1 MRYLCIALCR
11 KGKWNLKLN
20 KLNPQT
26 NEKKKTNH
34 QWLVG
39 DGWVSNSN
47 VMQDVWLRA
56 VEVFFLLGCHDSW
69 LPWDKALELGSS
81 VARVGSDSPSSELPD
96 ASGSMALQL
105 ALFRPKWPSMVWE
118 SRVSEK
124 RAHSANRGSTTYVMK
139 PGTRKTESEV
149 DITRSARP

>member
-20 KLNPQT
+20 KLNP
-26 NEKKKTNH
+26 NKWKEENKSSV
-34 QWLVG
+34 VG
-39 DGWVSNSN
+39 WRWVASNSN
-47 VMQDVWLRA
+47 VTQDVWLRA

-139 PGTRKTESEV
+139 PGTRKRESEA